1 MRVGCGCKLLKAGA
15 RSSRGGPMSKEVVE
29 VGKLKDGRFVIIDDE
44 PCRIVGFSTSAPG
57 KHGHA
62 KAKIDAIGLFD
73 GQKRTVVRPT
83 SAKIEVPI
91 IERGSAQVL
100 AIIGNNAQLM
110 DLKTYE
116 TFELPIPMNLRGE
129 VREGVEVEYIQA
141 LGRRKI
147 ERVKS

>member
-1 MRVGCGCKLLKAGA
+1 MT
-15 RSSRGGPMSKEVVE
+15 KEMTE
-29 VGKLKDGRFVIIDDE
+29 VGKLKEGRFVIIDDE
-44 PCRIVGFSTSAPG
+44 PCQIVGYSTSAPG

-73 GQKRTVVRPT
+73 GQKRSIVRPT

-91 IERGSAQVL
+91 IERGSAQIL
-100 AIIGNNAQLM
+100 AIIANNTQLM
-110 DLKTYE
+110 DLTTYE

-129 VREGVEVEYIQA
+129 VREGIEVEYIQA

-147 ERVKS
+147 ERVKG

>member
-1 MRVGCGCKLLKAGA
+1 MT
-15 RSSRGGPMSKEVVE
+15 KEMTE
-29 VGKLKDGRFVIIDDE
+29 VGKLKEGRFVIIDDE
-44 PCRIVGFSTSAPG
+44 PCRIVGYTTSAPG

-62 KAKIDAIGLFD
+62 KAKIDAIGVFD

-100 AIIGNNAQLM
+100 AIMANNAQLM
-110 DLKTYE
+110 DLTTYE
-116 TFELPIPMNLRGE
+116 TFELPIPMSLRGE
-129 VREGVEVEYIQA
+129 VREGIEVEYIQA

>member
-1 MRVGCGCKLLKAGA
+1 MT
-15 RSSRGGPMSKEVVE
+15 KEITE
-29 VGKLKDGRFVIIDDE
+29 IGKLKEGRFVIVDDE

-62 KAKIDAIGLFD
+62 KAKIDAVGLFD
-73 GQKRTVVRPT
+73 SQKRTIVRPT
-83 SAKIEVPI
+83 NAKIEVPI

-100 AIIGNNAQLM
+100 AIVSNNAQLM
-110 DLKTYE
+110 DLNTYE
-116 TFELPIPMNLRGE
+116 TFELPIPINLRGD

-147 ERVKS
+147 ERVK

>member
-1 MRVGCGCKLLKAGA
+1 M
-15 RSSRGGPMSKEVVE
+15 KEVTE
-29 VGKLKDGRFVIIDDE
+29 VGKLKEGRFIIIDDE

-73 GQKRTVVRPT
+73 SQKRTIVQPT

-100 AIIGNNAQLM
+100 AIVVNNAQLM
-110 DLKTYE
+110 DLTTYE
-116 TFELPIPMNLRGE
+116 TFELPIPINLRGE
-129 VREGVEVEYIQA
+129 VREGVEVEYFQA

>member
-1 MRVGCGCKLLKAGA
+1 MKDVT
-15 RSSRGGPMSKEVVE
+15 E
-29 VGKLKDGRFVIIDDE
+29 VGKLKEGRFIIVDDE

-73 GQKRTVVRPT
+73 GQKRTIVKPT

-100 AIIGNNAQLM
+100 AIVSNNAQLM
-110 DLKTYE
+110 DLNTYE
-116 TFELPIPMNLRGE
+116 TFELPIPINLRGD
-129 VREGVEVEYIQA
+129 VKEGVEVEYLQA

-147 ERVKS
+147 DRVKG

>member
-1 MRVGCGCKLLKAGA
+1 MT
-15 RSSRGGPMSKEVVE
+15 MKEVTE
-29 VGKLKDGRFVIIDDE
+29 VGKLKEGRFIIVDDE

-73 GQKRTVVRPT
+73 GQKRTIVKPT

-100 AIIGNNAQLM
+100 AIVSNNAQLM
-110 DLKTYE
+110 DLNTYE
-116 TFELPIPMNLRGE
+116 TFELPIPINLRGD
-129 VREGVEVEYIQA
+129 VKEGVEVEYLQA

-147 ERVKS
+147 DRVKG